1 MCYYIRNMNETYKL
15 SNYSVV
21 STPSGSQTF
30 MRQTGHLKMDRKVAI
45 TVKGL
50 KEHNEHNMFTKVG
63 LAASFGIVA
72 LPILGI
78 TGGIGI
84 AMGGEAIGLGLAELT
99 VASTLTA
106 TATGVG
112 IANTTKLKGH
122 KVNHNEISLINM
134 VGSIK
139 EIKQRW
145 FDQEGYDIL
154 IEWKFINEWGDVKTT
169 RTWHNPGDLVSLEY
183 NA

>member
-1 MCYYIRNMNETYKL
+1 MNETYKL

-21 STPSGSQTF
+21 IAPSGSQKF
-30 MRQTGHLKMDRKVAI
+30 MRQTSHLFMHRKVAI

-50 KEHNEHNMFTKVG
+50 KEHNEHDMFNKIG
-63 LAASFGIVA
+63 MAAGFGVIA

-99 VASTLTA
+99 VASTLTT
-106 TATGVG
+106 TAAGVG
-112 IANTTKLKGH
+112 IANATKLKGH
-122 KVNHNEISLINM
+122 KVNHDEISLINM

-139 EIKQRW
+139 EIQKRW
-145 FDQEGYDIL
+145 FDQEGFDIL

-169 RTWHNPGDLVSLEY
+169 RSWHNPGHLVSLEY
-183 NA
+183 HA